1 MTLRWTNGAKAVRTQ
16 PRGGARS
23 GAAGG
28 ARAAICDASHAC
40 GLAQKPANLLMTMA
54 FFPTSLPA
62 RAGRRARR
70 PVAVATQ
77 RLRPRLLPIA
87 HTAAAAV
94 LAWYVA
100 LAIVPDPRPSFAS
113 IAAVISAGRSSG
125 RRARRAAELIGGVV
139 VGLSVAHVVVRVI
152 GVGPLQ
158 MGLMVLVA
166 MSTAVVLGGGALLVT
181 EAAVSA
187 LLLLAAADPTAAT
200 IGPGLS
206 PMRMAEALIGG
217 AIALGVTSV
226 FFPPDPALMV
236 GRAVQS
242 VFAGLGR
249 SLERIAGALEDGDA
263 AGAGRALVAARDIDE
278 RIDALDDAFV
288 AARETA
294 RLAPP
299 RRRAREQVDR
309 YGRTLAQ
316 LDFAVRNTRV
326 LARQAVR
333 LTRAA
338 SPASP
343 GRTPR
348 GLARQPVR
356 LTRAAS
362 PAPPELVAAVREL
375 AGAVWELAAAY
386 DDPGRSGEVARLA
399 RAAAGRAAAAA
410 ERAAEP
416 GLVEVAGQVRSTA
429 VDLVRAAELVAADGV
444 PAPEERPTEELL
456 LATT

>member
-1 MTLRWTNGAKAVRTQ
+1 
-16 PRGGARS
+16 
-23 GAAGG
+23 
-28 ARAAICDASHAC
+28 
-40 GLAQKPANLLMTMA
+40 MA
-54 FFPTSLPA
+54 LSSTSLSA
-62 RAGRRARR
+62 RAGGHARR
-70 PVAVATQ
+70 PVAVAAQ

-87 HTAAAAV
+87 HTAVAAV
-94 LAWYVA
+94 LAWYLA
-100 LAIVPDPRPSFAS
+100 LALVPDPRPSFAS
-113 IAAVISAGRSSG
+113 IAAVISVGATYGHRG
-125 RRARRAAELIGGVV
+125 RRAAELIGGVV
-139 VGLSVAHVVVRVI
+139 LGLSVADVVVRLV

-158 MGLMVLVA
+158 MGVMVLVA
-166 MSTAVVLGGGALLVT
+166 MSTAVVLNGGAMLVT

-217 AIALGVTSV
+217 AVALGVTSM

-249 SLERIAGALEDGDA
+249 SLERIAAALEDGDA
-263 AGAGRALVAARDIDE
+263 PTAGRALADAREIDG
-278 RIDALDDAFV
+278 RIVALDDAFA

-316 LDFAVRNTRV
+316 VDFAVRNTRV
-326 LARQAVR
+326 LARHAVR
-333 LTRAA
+333 LTR
-338 SPASP
+338 S
-343 GRTPR
+343 GR
-348 GLARQPVR
+348 
-356 LTRAAS
+356 

-386 DDPGRSGEVARLA
+386 DDPGRSGEVARIA
-399 RAAAGRAAAAA
+399 RAAAGRAAATA
-410 ERAAEP
+410 EGPAEP
-416 GLVEVAGQVRSTA
+416 AVVEIAGQVRSTA

-456 LATT
+456 LAPA

>member
-1 MTLRWTNGAKAVRTQ
+1 MAQSGSNPT
-16 PRGGARS
+16 PRRGARS
-23 GAAGG
+23 GA
-28 ARAAICDASHAC
+28 RAALCDRSHAC
-40 GLAQKPANLLMTMA
+40 GLARKAANLLMTMSL
-54 FFPTSLPA
+54 FPTSLPA
-62 RAGRRARR
+62 RAGRRAGR
-70 PVAVATQ
+70 PVAVAAQ
-77 RLRPRLLPIA
+77 RLRPRLLPIAHTAAAGGPAAARRRRPRLLPIA

-113 IAAVISAGRSSG
+113 IAAVISVGATYGHRG
-125 RRARRAAELIGGVV
+125 RRAAELIGGVV
-139 VGLSVAHVVVRVI
+139 VGLSVADVVVRVI

-187 LLLLAAADPTAAT
+187 LLLLATAAPTAAT
-200 IGPGLS
+200 IGPRLS

-217 AIALGVTSV
+217 AVALGVTSV

-316 LDFAVRNTRV
+316 VDFAVRNTRV
-326 LARQAVR
+326 LARQV
-333 LTRAA
+333 
-338 SPASP
+338 
-343 GRTPR
+343 
-348 GLARQPVR
+348 
-356 LTRAAS
+356 
-362 PAPPELVAAVREL
+362 
-375 AGAVWELAAAY
+375 
-386 DDPGRSGEVARLA
+386 
-399 RAAAGRAAAAA
+399 
-410 ERAAEP
+410 
-416 GLVEVAGQVRSTA
+416 
-429 VDLVRAAELVAADGV
+429 
-444 PAPEERPTEELL
+444 
-456 LATT
+456 

>member
-1 MTLRWTNGAKAVRTQ
+1 MAQSGSNPT
-16 PRGGARS
+16 PRRGARS
-23 GAAGG
+23 GA
-28 ARAAICDASHAC
+28 RAALCDRSHAC
-40 GLAQKPANLLMTMA
+40 GLARKAANLLMTMSL
-54 FFPTSLPA
+54 FPTSLPA
-62 RAGRRARR
+62 RAGRRAGR
-70 PVAVATQ
+70 PVAVAAQ

-94 LAWYVA
+94 PARDGA
-100 LAIVPDPRPSFAS
+100 LAVVPAPRPSFAS
-113 IAAVISAGRSSG
+113 IAAVISVGATHGPRG
-125 RRARRAAELIGGVV
+125 RRAAELIGGVV
-139 VGLSVAHVVVRVI
+139 VGLSVADVVVRVI

-217 AIALGVTSV
+217 AIALGGTSV
-226 FFPPDPALMV
+226 FFPPAPALMG

-263 AGAGRALVAARDIDE
+263 ARAGRALVAARDIDE
-278 RIDALDDAFV
+278 RIAALDDPPVAARLAALDEAFV
-288 AARETA
+288 AAREPA

-316 LDFAVRNTRV
+316 LDFAVRNT
-326 LARQAVR
+326 
-333 LTRAA
+333 
-338 SPASP
+338 
-343 GRTPR
+343 
-348 GLARQPVR
+348 
-356 LTRAAS
+356 
-362 PAPPELVAAVREL
+362 
-375 AGAVWELAAAY
+375 
-386 DDPGRSGEVARLA
+386 
-399 RAAAGRAAAAA
+399 
-410 ERAAEP
+410 
-416 GLVEVAGQVRSTA
+416 
-429 VDLVRAAELVAADGV
+429 
-444 PAPEERPTEELL
+444 
-456 LATT
+456 

>member
-1 MTLRWTNGAKAVRTQ
+1 
-16 PRGGARS
+16 
-23 GAAGG
+23 
-28 ARAAICDASHAC
+28 
-40 GLAQKPANLLMTMA
+40 MTMA
-54 FFPTSLPA
+54 FFSTFRAA
-62 RAGRRARR
+62 RTRARGRRA
-70 PVAVATQ
+70 VAVAAQ

-94 LAWYVA
+94 LACDLA
-100 LAIVPDPRPSFAS
+100 LALVPDPRPSFAS
-113 IAAVISAGRSSG
+113 IAAVISVGATYGHRG
-125 RRARRAAELIGGVV
+125 RRAAELIGGGVL
-139 VGLSVAHVVVRVI
+139 GLSVADLVVRLI
-152 GVGPLQ
+152 GVGPIQ

-217 AIALGVTSV
+217 VVALGVTSV

-249 SLERIAGALEDGDA
+249 SLERIAGALEDRDA
-263 AGAGRALVAARDIDE
+263 AGAGYALAAARGIAW
-278 RIDALDDAFV
+278 RVDAFD
-288 AARETA
+288 ASYPPARETA
-294 RLAPP
+294 LLAPP

-316 LDFAVRNTRV
+316 VDFAVRNTRV

-333 LTRAA
+333 LTRA
-338 SPASP
+338 P
-343 GRTPR
+343 
-348 GLARQPVR
+348 
-356 LTRAAS
+356 S

-375 AGAVWELAAAY
+375 ASGVWELASAY
-386 DDPGRSGEVARLA
+386 DDPARSGEVARLA

-416 GLVEVAGQVRSTA
+416 ALVEVAGQVRSTA

>member
-1 MTLRWTNGAKAVRTQ
+1 
-16 PRGGARS
+16 
-23 GAAGG
+23 
-28 ARAAICDASHAC
+28 
-40 GLAQKPANLLMTMA
+40 MTMA
-54 FFPTSLPA
+54 LFPTSLPA

-70 PVAVATQ
+70 PVAVAAQ

-100 LAIVPDPRPSFAS
+100 LAVVPDPRPSFAS
-113 IAAVISAGRSSG
+113 IAAVISVGATYGHRG
-125 RRARRAAELIGGVV
+125 RRAAELIGGVV
-139 VGLSVAHVVVRVI
+139 VGLSVADVVVRVI

-217 AIALGVTSV
+217 AVALGVTSV

-263 AGAGRALVAARDIDE
+263 AGAARALAAARDIDA
-278 RIDALDDAFV
+278 RIEALDDAFA

-316 LDFAVRNTRV
+316 VDFAVRNTRV

-333 LTRAA
+333 LTR
-338 SPASP
+338 
-343 GRTPR
+343 T
-348 GLARQPVR
+348 
-356 LTRAAS
+356 AS

-375 AGAVWELAAAY
+375 ASAVWELAAAY
-386 DDPGRSGEVARLA
+386 DDPARSGEVARLA
-399 RAAAGRAAAAA
+399 RAAAGRAAATA
-410 ERAAEP
+410 ERPAEP
-416 GLVEVAGQVRSTA
+416 ALVEAAGQVRSTA

>member
-1 MTLRWTNGAKAVRTQ
+1 MRAASGWTSRARASTAMPSTRGMLRSLTTTSKRWAERTSSAASPPSAKRASQPDGRRRSESARPPRMHASSSTKSTRSGTRLMPRDSSGTIGASEDCTTFSSAL
-16 PRGGARS
+16 PRPASRPDGRMAQSGSNPPPRRGARS
-23 GAAGG
+23 GA
-28 ARAAICDASHAC
+28 RAALCDRSHAC
-40 GLAQKPANLLMTMA
+40 GLARKAANLLMTMSL
-54 FFPTSLPA
+54 FPTSLPA
-62 RAGRRARR
+62 RAGRRAGP
-70 PVAVATQ
+70 PVAVAAQ
-77 RLRPRLLPIA
+77 RLGPRLLPIA

-113 IAAVISAGRSSG
+113 IAAVISVGATYGHRG
-125 RRARRAAELIGGVV
+125 RRAAELIGGVV
-139 VGLSVAHVVVRVI
+139 LGLSVADLVVRLI

-249 SLERIAGALEDGDA
+249 SLERIAGALEDRDA
-263 AGAGRALVAARDIDE
+263 AGAGHALAAARDIDW
-278 RIDALDDAFV
+278 RIDALDDAFA

-294 RLAPP
+294 RLA
-299 RRRAREQVDR
+299 
-309 YGRTLAQ
+309 
-316 LDFAVRNTRV
+316 
-326 LARQAVR
+326 
-333 LTRAA
+333 
-338 SPASP
+338 
-343 GRTPR
+343 
-348 GLARQPVR
+348 
-356 LTRAAS
+356 
-362 PAPPELVAAVREL
+362 
-375 AGAVWELAAAY
+375 
-386 DDPGRSGEVARLA
+386 
-399 RAAAGRAAAAA
+399 
-410 ERAAEP
+410 
-416 GLVEVAGQVRSTA
+416 
-429 VDLVRAAELVAADGV
+429 
-444 PAPEERPTEELL
+444 
-456 LATT
+456 

>member
-1 MTLRWTNGAKAVRTQ
+1 MTLRWTNGAKRFEPN
-16 PRGGARS
+16 PRPGARS

-100 LAIVPDPRPSFAS
+100 LAVVPDPRPAFAS
-113 IAAVISAGRSSG
+113 IAAVISVGATYGHRG
-125 RRARRAAELIGGVV
+125 RRAAELIGGVV
-139 VGLSVAHVVVRVI
+139 LGLSVADLVVRLI

-206 PMRMAEALIGG
+206 PIRFAEALIGG
-217 AIALGVTSV
+217 AVALGVTSV
-226 FFPPDPALMV
+226 FFPPDPALIV

-242 VFAGLGR
+242 VFAELGR
-249 SLERIAGALEDGDA
+249 SLERIAAALADGDA
-263 AGAGRALVAARDIDE
+263 NGAQDALRTAREIDGHV
-278 RIDALDDAFV
+278 DALDDAFS
-288 AARETA
+288 AGRETA

-326 LARQAVR
+326 LARATLR
-333 LTRAA
+333 FTRA
-338 SPASP
+338 
-343 GRTPR
+343 GE
-348 GLARQPVR
+348 
-356 LTRAAS
+356 
-362 PAPPELVAAVREL
+362 PAPPELTESVRDLGAAV
-375 AGAVWELAAAY
+375 WQLAAAY
-386 DDPGRSGEVARLA
+386 DDPRRTDEVAKRARKGAA
-399 RAAAGRAAAAA
+399 RAASVA
-410 ERAAEP
+410 ERGATPAV
-416 GLVEVAGQVRSTA
+416 VEIAGQVRSTA
-429 VDLVRAAELVAADGV
+429 VDLVRAAELVADAA
-444 PAPEERPTEELL
+444 PAPEELPTEELL
-456 LATT
+456 LAPAPS

>member
-1 MTLRWTNGAKAVRTQ
+1 MTMTL
-16 PRGGARS
+16 
-23 GAAGG
+23 
-28 ARAAICDASHAC
+28 
-40 GLAQKPANLLMTMA
+40 
-54 FFPTSLPA
+54 FPTSLPA
-62 RAGRRARR
+62 RAGRRAGR
-70 PVAVATQ
+70 PVAVAAQ

-113 IAAVISAGRSSG
+113 IAAVISVGATYGHRG
-125 RRARRAAELIGGVV
+125 RRAAELIGGVV
-139 VGLSVAHVVVRVI
+139 VGLSVADVVVRVI

-187 LLLLAAADPTAAT
+187 LLLLAAVDPTAAT

-263 AGAGRALVAARDIDE
+263 AAAGRALVAARDIDE
-278 RIDALDDAFV
+278 RIEALDDAFA

-316 LDFAVRNTRV
+316 VDFAVRNTRV

-333 LTRAA
+333 LTRA
-338 SPASP
+338 P
-343 GRTPR
+343 
-348 GLARQPVR
+348 
-356 LTRAAS
+356 S

-416 GLVEVAGQVRSTA
+416 ALVEVAGQVRSTA